1 MLGARRWRGRLRSPP
16 TVSWSVAPIQIPP
29 PLGSSKAGSL
39 GGGGAG
45 GGGRGA
51 VGGGR
56 DRPRYRRTLGI

>member
-1 MLGARRWRGRLRSPP
+1 MPVGGGGGCVRRPPYHGRLPRFLPP
-16 TVSWSVAPIQIPP
+16 SF
-29 PLGSSKAGSL
+29 LGSSKAGSL
-39 GGGGAG
+39 GGGGSG